1 MRGVFFYPMNTYNN
15 FINLFESAISNANR
29 DISEVELIAVSKK
42 KSSDEIKKVINL
54 GQLSFGENQIQEVE
68 NKWIALKKEF
78 PKIKLHFIGGI
89 QSRKVRSIFEHCDVI
104 HSLDR
109 IKIAELF
116 SQLEIKTQVI
126 KNYFIQINIGDED
139 QKGGVRLSDADNF
152 ITNCIEKYNL
162 KIIGLMCLPPINSD
176 PKKYF
181 VKLKD
186 IANKHNLSSLSMGM
200 SGDYKMAIECGST
213 HIRIGTQI
221 FGPRN

>member
-1 MRGVFFYPMNTYNN
+1 MNTYNN

-200 SGDYKMAIECGST
+200 SGDYEMAIECGST

>member
-200 SGDYKMAIECGST
+200 SGDYEMAIECGST

>member
-1 MRGVFFYPMNTYNN
+1 MNTYNN

>member
-1 MRGVFFYPMNTYNN
+1 LRGVFFYPMNTYNN

-200 SGDYKMAIECGST
+200 SGDYEMAIECGST